1 MTLSTKARSTRV
13 LGALPALAALSALTG
28 CGTQGGDAEYG
39 TKDHAITVDA
49 GKKFTLNVPANPG
62 MGQDWYLADPHPD
75 GHVLKYRGKRKDFH
89 GTPLDGG
96 SDGTQ
101 YFDFTAVASGTTE
114 VKLLYCVLGRCPETG
129 RPATGS
135 AGPGTASPS
144 PSAAP
149 TATGKP
155 GTEPAFFVYD
165 ITVR

>member
-1 MTLSTKARSTRV
+1 MTTSTTALRARA
-13 LGALPALAALSALTG
+13 LGALAALLALTG
-28 CGTQGGDAEYG
+28 CGAHGGDAEYG
-39 TKDHAITVDA
+39 TRDHSITVDA
-49 GKKFTLNVPANPG
+49 GKKFTLTVPANPS

-75 GHVLKYRGKRKDFH
+75 ADVLKYRGKRKDIH
-89 GTPLDGG
+89 GSPLDGG

-101 YFDFTAVASGTTE
+101 YFDFTAVASGRTE

-129 RPATGS
+129 KATTGS
-135 AGPGTASPS
+135 AAEGTASPS

-155 GTEPAFFVYD
+155 GTQPAYFVYE